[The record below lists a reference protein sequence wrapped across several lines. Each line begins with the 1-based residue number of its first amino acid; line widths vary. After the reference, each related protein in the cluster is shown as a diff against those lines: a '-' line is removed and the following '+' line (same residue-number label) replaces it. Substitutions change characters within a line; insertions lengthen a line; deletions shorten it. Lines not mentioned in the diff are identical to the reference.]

1 MSNSRRGGGRA
12 GRDIFRFA
20 PNGIYGIIGSGHSRS
35 SHRRCSAT
43 RSGTTSRASCPRWSR
58 TAGRPRLSRV
68 PSTRRRPSPSR
79 PTDELRPLSPSSDHP
94 PFNPNRR
101 DVSRAGLLALSRIR
115 AHELSRFPRLSD
127 PRFPSLGGNELTG
140 GSVRVDAARGS
151 SRTKLPNLVVFAE
164 ARVAR
169 RCRREQP
176 CGVCGGSPRRAT
188 EPRLAPGR
196 DDVGVRRRRRGRAE
210 RSQRGGGHGQ
220 PRALPASPSPV
231 DTRNGERRVKKNR
244 KKRKSAL
251 STVRSRD
258 RSAPPREPTAK
269 SRARGESSRLENGE
283 PCFISLRFSD
293 RNNLHLFSSG
303 SRQVFSPKET
313 VATVL
318 ARRTRQTTFLRSG
331 IIIARRS
338 APPTRFATPVRPG
351 AAGVT

>member
-1 MSNSRRGGGRA
+1 MAEMWTREIGSVGEGEGGSKGGDRESRDSRRGSRARTGRCQLASRGGRA
-12 GRDIFRFA
+12 GRDTFRFA

-43 RSGTTSRASCPRWSR
+43 RSGTTSRASCSRWSR

-169 RCRREQP
+169 FVSSVLDTAELL
-176 CGVCGGSPRRAT
+176 
-188 EPRLAPGR
+188 PRLPVLFPRLLNISKGR
-196 DDVGVRRRRRGRAE
+196 IRQEPNLVDPSLIPHGCSVRGKA
-210 RSQRGGGHGQ
+210 
-220 PRALPASPSPV
+220 
-231 DTRNGERRVKKNR
+231 
-244 KKRKSAL
+244 
-251 STVRSRD
+251 
-258 RSAPPREPTAK
+258 
-269 SRARGESSRLENGE
+269 
-283 PCFISLRFSD
+283 
-293 RNNLHLFSSG
+293 
-303 SRQVFSPKET
+303 
-313 VATVL
+313 
-318 ARRTRQTTFLRSG
+318 
-331 IIIARRS
+331 
-338 APPTRFATPVRPG
+338 
-351 AAGVT
+351 